1 MRVEISTGSGWYSDM
16 MAPFLGGKISSYAR
30 SVLRPKQEKSK
41 DAYFSLLKP
50 GKLISILIFTMA
62 SDRATVERT

>member
-41 DAYFSLLKP
+41 DAYFPFLNP
-50 GKLISILIFTMA
+50 
-62 SDRATVERT
+62 EN